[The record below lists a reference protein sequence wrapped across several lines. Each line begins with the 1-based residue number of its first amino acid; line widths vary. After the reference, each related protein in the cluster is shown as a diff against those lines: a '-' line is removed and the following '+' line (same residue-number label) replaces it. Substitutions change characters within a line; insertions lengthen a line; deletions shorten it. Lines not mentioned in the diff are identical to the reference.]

1 VIATALR
8 ETPPPV
14 PPDVAAFIARLAE
27 DGIIVT
33 PGSGDP
39 RELPRPIEVPG
50 VSLSATVIE
59 ERYGGR

>member
-1 VIATALR
+1 M
-8 ETPPPV
+8 
-14 PPDVAAFIARLAE
+14 AAFIARLAE